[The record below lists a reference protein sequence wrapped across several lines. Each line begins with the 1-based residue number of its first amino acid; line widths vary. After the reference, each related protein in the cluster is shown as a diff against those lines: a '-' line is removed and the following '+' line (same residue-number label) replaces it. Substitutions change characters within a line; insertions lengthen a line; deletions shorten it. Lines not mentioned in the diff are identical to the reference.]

1 MEGVGCRNGPVPRPR
16 SGRRRRPATS
26 PPTLLPA
33 SAGRRCR
40 LSGTA
45 RTAGAFDHGALLYR
59 SVDELAD
66 RAAAFARPA
75 LEAGDPVLVVLGR
88 DRADAVREALGPAAE
103 RAAFRDAADWYR
115 SPGAVM
121 SGFHRWLAEEEAAG
135 RRAHAIGE
143 PPWPRDYAPEAREWR
158 RYEAQVNL
166 AFAGRGA
173 RVLCAYDA
181 AALPD
186 GLAEWMRATHTTV
199 AGGAAAANGD
209 HRDPVEACRRVDAGP
224 LEPRP
229 GGARARPFRGGV
241 REPRAFL
248 RAALSRLGA
257 EGDALEDLLLAGH
270 ELVANVI
277 RHGAGRGWVA
287 AWRTGTRVVVEVG
300 DAGPGP
306 DDPLLGCLPPAETD
320 GGGWGVWLARQSC
333 DVLEARSTPAGFV
346 IRMHRDLGGA
356 P

>member
-1 MEGVGCRNGPVPRPR
+1 MPSPI
-16 SGRRRRPATS
+16 PA
-26 PPTLLPA
+26 PA
-33 SAGRRCR
+33 PAGRRCR

-45 RTAGAFDHGALLYR
+45 ATPGAFHHGALLYR
-59 SVDELAD
+59 SVDELAGC
-66 RAAAFARPA
+66 AAAFARPA
-75 LEAGDPVLVVLGR
+75 LEAGEPLLVVLAEDG
-88 DRADAVREALGPAAE
+88 AEAVRDALGPAAE
-103 RAAFRDAADWYR
+103 RAVFLDATEWYR

-121 SGFHRWLAEEEAAG
+121 SGFHRWLAEQEAAG
-135 RRAHAIGE
+135 RRAHALGE
-143 PPWPRDYAPEAREWR
+143 PPRPRAYAPEAREWR
-158 RYEAQVNL
+158 RFEAQVNL
-166 AFAGRGA
+166 AFAGRAA

-181 AALPD
+181 SALPEEVT
-186 GLAEWMRATHTTV
+186 GWVRGTHPVV
-199 AGGAAAANGD
+199 AGERAGTNGGY
-209 HRDPVEACRRVDAGP
+209 RDPAEACRHVDAGP

-229 GGARARPFRGGV
+229 PDARARPFRGGV

-257 EGDALEDLLLAGH
+257 EGDALEDLLLAAH

-287 AWRTGTRVVVEVG
+287 SWRAGTRLVVEVG

-346 IRMHRDLGGA
+346 IRMHRDLDGER
-356 P
+356 